1 MTFSKVMTGRQIDG
15 AILLLIL
22 ILDLKSKQDF
32 LLEVTQNNYYE
43 IKIVTDYLRL
53 QQNNY
58 FLIITIILFNSTVN
72 LFSLIL
78 NL

>member
-58 FLIITIILFNSTVN
+58 FIWV
-72 LFSLIL
+72 L
-78 NL
+78 NAATQGKQQPCVQ